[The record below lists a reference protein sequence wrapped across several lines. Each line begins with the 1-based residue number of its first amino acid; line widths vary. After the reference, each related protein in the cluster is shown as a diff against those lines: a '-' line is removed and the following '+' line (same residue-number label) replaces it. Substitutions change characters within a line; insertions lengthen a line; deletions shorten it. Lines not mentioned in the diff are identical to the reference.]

1 MAFLVNFGCILA
13 TGINF
18 CPIFLFFYKCGL
30 LQLRNVATS
39 FRKAAIT
46 RCEVMAF
53 LVDFSWNL
61 ATGMNFCSIFLY
73 FCKCGLLQLQNRATS
88 FRKAAITRCE
98 VTVIHRPSSDLLPSC
113 WYVCEYI

>member
-13 TGINF
+13 TGMNF

-30 LQLRNVATS
+30 LLRNVATS
-39 FRKAAIT
+39 FRKAVIT
-46 RCEVMAF
+46 REVMAF
-53 LVDFSWNL
+53 LVDFGWNL

-113 WYVCEYI
+113 WYVCEYMR